1 MAVTHRSI
9 SVAPETSFGSLNATT
24 NLPSTSGLTFI
35 SIPCERDPIIIYGE
49 PVASERNDAR
59 DGSYGLPPEPDT
71 VYSSGSR
78 VRRRTG
84 QVQIRLDLTTIGA
97 TPANYDSNYLGYLL
111 GAGFQTAK
119 HTMTSDSPSAVASVN
134 SFTPTLASTQYAV
147 GALVG
152 IEKNGIAEYSAV
164 TDNDDSGDVSIS
176 PAFSALTTS
185 DTIRALQTWY
195 PGSRSQTGNKVS
207 SIAFEVN
214 GVDFKSMCFGCVLE
228 SISISLDSGRVMAD
242 MTFQSACIQDD
253 HASAVSPVEPSYN
266 AGSPPFFRGSYVVVS
281 TGSPTSLTNASS
293 TGDELARTKLDCEDF
308 TLTITNTLTLDH
320 VLALKAACKAK
331 FGAGL
336 FLGIVYRPIL
346 GEPRLEVFMMVTSLS
361 ARACSAAFLVSYT
374 TAPPKLILNT
384 IPSCL
389 TSSLCGVGA
398 VVGVPVGVAVGVAPP
413 PPSARPFPDAPAIT
427 AAPANN
433 APALKEAAALGSP
446 RANCAKPSAKD
457 MIERTPA
464 CSARPK
470 RI

>member
-119 HTMTSDSPSAVASVN
+119 HTMASDTPSAVASEN
-134 SFTPTLASTQYAV
+134 SFTPTVASTQYAV

-176 PAFSALTTS
+176 PAFSALATS

-207 SIAFEVN
+207 SIAFEIN

-281 TGSPTSLTNASS
+281 TGSPTSLTNASA

-308 TLTITNTLTLDH
+308 TLTITNTLTPLGHSDTI
-320 VLALKAACKAK
+320 LAMSDMEISDVDVELT
-331 FGAGL
+331 L
-336 FLGIVYRPIL
+336 
-346 GEPRLEVFMMVTSLS
+346 TLS
-361 ARACSAAFLVSYT
+361 SPT
-374 TAPPKLILNT
+374 TALNNDYFNRT
-384 IPSCL
+384 LRQVLVGTGPIGDGKGCAFMLPAAYL
-389 TSSLCGVGA
+389 TNDASAYDVSGNDIVRQTLTYKQSRFGGD
-398 VVGVPVGVAVGVAPP
+398 VV
-413 PPSARPFPDAPAIT
+413 SDDQ
-427 AAPANN
+427 AAN
-433 APALKEAAALGSP
+433 AGNSPLRIALGV
-446 RANCAKPSAKD
+446 
-457 MIERTPA
+457 
-464 CSARPK
+464 
-470 RI
+470 